1 MPLLTTLQNIMKLP
15 NEIDEYLASRNFS
28 ENTRSNYHYDLVSLQ
43 AFFEDKSLTTE
54 NLELYKIQIS
64 NLSPAAQ
71 RRKISSAN
79 QYLLFLYQRQKV
91 DQYFKIKQVVQKKS
105 QTAQSYHPMIKEFP
119 EFYGPLTC
127 PGQFLA
133 LLILEF
139 GLNFAEIQ
147 KLKWENFN
155 WNFKYLTIEKAGI
168 KRVLPIREKFAI
180 RVKAINNADE
190 LFAKSRQFLY
200 TELKKFTN
208 YSSKEI
214 REQYILH
221 QVKTGKSIYELAT
234 LLGLT
239 TITTLEKYFR

>member
-1 MPLLTTLQNIMKLP
+1 MKLP

-43 AFFEDKSLTTE
+43 AFFEDKSLTIE

-64 NLSPAAQ
+64 NLSTAAQ

-105 QTAQSYHPMIKEFP
+105 QTDQSYHPMIKEFP

-239 TITTLEKYFR
+239 TITTLEKYYR